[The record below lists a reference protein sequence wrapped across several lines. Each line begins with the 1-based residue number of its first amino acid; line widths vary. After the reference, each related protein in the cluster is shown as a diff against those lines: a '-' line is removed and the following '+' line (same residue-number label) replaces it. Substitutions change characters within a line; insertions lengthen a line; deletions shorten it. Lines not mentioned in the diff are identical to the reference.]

1 MKHNVTTALII
12 TPTTSCN
19 HQFKMMS
26 LQTHYQYILLSITDT
41 QITHHQS
48 DNTDVYEQY
57 KLFSKSK
64 AHNKLT
70 LKTQRF

>member
-1 MKHNVTTALII
+1 
-12 TPTTSCN
+12 
-19 HQFKMMS
+19 MMS